1 MFFNTKKHYEIMW
14 KHLKNYFNINLTNL
28 VLTHE
33 LVETNQ
39 NVANGSFLFIPSKK
53 SHFLFKCVERGVF
66 MGLFILLIESIW
78 FSKKSYHSD
87 IIGWIIH
94 ILNIQK
100 GYVDSVSQE
109 D

>member
-1 MFFNTKKHYEIMW
+1 
-14 KHLKNYFNINLTNL
+14 
-28 VLTHE
+28 
-33 LVETNQ
+33 
-39 NVANGSFLFIPSKK
+39 
-53 SHFLFKCVERGVF
+53 

-78 FSKKSYHSD
+78 FSKKSYHND